1 MPRRAGVRAAARA
14 PAGVAGPAGVSP
26 GGAGKPHVCPLSRG
40 GEAEPCA
47 PALAEVGAE
56 AHVPEST
63 GVSARPGNSH
73 PHGSLPRAPPASA
86 ASGAGVTPGARCVHL
101 VCFGSCLGLCPS
113 GKGFEAARHG
123 E

>member
-1 MPRRAGVRAAARA
+1 MPWRAGVRAAARA
-14 PAGVAGPAGVSP
+14 PAGVAGPAGVGP

-40 GEAEPCA
+40 REAEPCA
-47 PALAEVGAE
+47 PALA
-56 AHVPEST
+56 EST

-101 VCFGSCLGLCPS
+101 VCFGSCLGLCSS